1 MKRMNSNIM
10 ENKRIFINASGAE
23 WILQILGDDIYQ
35 GLKKQGFECRKGEY
49 HEYENE
55 EICFHMWWRRALP
68 YKDAQINAVF
78 VTHVDDSIKEA
89 DLVAMKDQF
98 DIFICM
104 SPEDAV
110 FLQELGFEKDK
121 VFGIDLPTRNTYIRP
136 ITLAIFSNCYSK
148 MKTKNEQWLLDYCSS
163 HQNSRLVNFC
173 FIGHGWGEVCEQ
185 LTKSGCSFEWH
196 CVDRSLPCEYMFQQ
210 LQLSNMDYYI
220 YMGMDGGAMGTYD
233 AYAMGLELCVADDG
247 YHKSIPD
254 LRYKFLNQEEFN
266 NCMDMILEKQA
277 RRYDYFKANSVEN
290 YVDTIAYILL
300 HGTSKKEVMTPK
312 DLNYSVKE
320 KRKSFYF
327 PLSFTRIRQ
336 PLVTMLIKCIFK
348 SNLKE
353 KQQMCAKCQYKI
365 DSK

>member
-1 MKRMNSNIM
+1 M
-10 ENKRIFINASGAE
+10 EDKRIFINASGAE

-35 GLKKQGFECRKGEY
+35 GLRKQGFECRKGEY

-68 YKDAQINAVF
+68 YKEAQINAVF

-110 FLQELGFEKDK
+110 FLQELGFEKSK
-121 VFGIDLPTRNTYIRP
+121 VFGLNLPTRNTYIRP
-136 ITLAIFSNCYSK
+136 VTFAIFSNCYTK
-148 MKTKNEQWLLDYCSS
+148 MKTKNEQWLLDYCAN
-163 HQNSRLVNFC
+163 HKNSRLVNFC

-185 LTKSGCSFEWH
+185 LTQYGCSFEWH
-196 CVDRSLPCEYMFQQ
+196 CVDRSLPYEYMFQQ
-210 LQLSNMDYYI
+210 LKLTNADYYL

-233 AYAMGLELCVADDG
+233 AYAMGLDLCVADDG

-254 LRYKFLNQEEFN
+254 LAYKFLNQDEFN
-266 NCMDMILEKQA
+266 HSMDLILEKQL
-277 RRYDYFKANSVEN
+277 RRYDFFKNNSVDS
-290 YVDTIAYILL
+290 YVKAVAYILKNGKSQE
-300 HGTSKKEVMTPK
+300 GTE
-312 DLNYSVKE
+312 DLCQLDYSVKE

-327 PLSFTRIRQ
+327 PLSLKRLQQ
-336 PLVTMLIKCIFK
+336 PLVTKIVKMIFSSEMK
-348 SNLKE
+348 R
-353 KQQMCAKCQYKI
+353 KQELCKNCSYK
-365 DSK
+365 DNCNK